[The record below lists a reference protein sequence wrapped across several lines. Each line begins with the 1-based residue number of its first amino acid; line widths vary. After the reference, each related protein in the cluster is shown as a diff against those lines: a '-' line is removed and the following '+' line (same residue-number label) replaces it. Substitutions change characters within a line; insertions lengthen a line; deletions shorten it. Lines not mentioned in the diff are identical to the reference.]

1 MVYDDAQ
8 FLGRLASWDASESS
22 LLLRTDGV
30 SKCIHQGHQD
40 SLPIATWQ
48 RKAYPSNWMILND
61 SILLSS
67 HWVRLRFSNGYQSHQ
82 EELVQYGI
90 FFLVCNLKSGN
101 SSSEERPN
109 QLTWGLALPFRIHSP
124 QFQASKECAEVQGST
139 ESAVAERRARLDWPV
154 KSSSVACFFCVSSL
168 PPMRCTVDSRVA
180 ESCLQSFFW
189 GWEYLRWVQGFQN
202 FRDSPDK
209 AMAKVCLLQRTL
221 FKSRLEGALGGR
233 LRPCQWAHIL
243 QLSSTASGQ
252 DSGQTTKVLL
262 MLVVSFCPCAAL
274 RVWPVLSLL
283 CRKRDAENVAAHLSQ
298 GISELSEFVICSW
311 ILGVCL

>member
-90 FFLVCNLKSGN
+90 FFSCMQPKERQLIKWRTSQPADMGPRVAISNPFTSIPSVQRVCRSAGLYR
-101 SSSEERPN
+101 ERC
-109 QLTWGLALPFRIHSP
+109 GRAE
-124 QFQASKECAEVQGST
+124 SK
-139 ESAVAERRARLDWPV
+139 ARL
-154 KSSSVACFFCVSSL
+154 AG
-168 PPMRCTVDSRVA
+168 
-180 ESCLQSFFW
+180 E
-189 GWEYLRWVQGFQN
+189 E
-202 FRDSPDK
+202 
-209 AMAKVCLLQRTL
+209 
-221 FKSRLEGALGGR
+221 
-233 LRPCQWAHIL
+233 
-243 QLSSTASGQ
+243 
-252 DSGQTTKVLL
+252 
-262 MLVVSFCPCAAL
+262 
-274 RVWPVLSLL
+274 
-283 CRKRDAENVAAHLSQ
+283 
-298 GISELSEFVICSW
+298 
-311 ILGVCL
+311 

>member
-1 MVYDDAQ
+1 MYSGQQGCWKLFAEL
-8 FLGRLASWDASESS
+8 FLGLRVPQMGPRLPD
-22 LLLRTDGV
+22 
-30 SKCIHQGHQD
+30 
-40 SLPIATWQ
+40 
-48 RKAYPSNWMILND
+48 
-61 SILLSS
+61 
-67 HWVRLRFSNGYQSHQ
+67 
-82 EELVQYGI
+82 
-90 FFLVCNLKSGN
+90 
-101 SSSEERPN
+101 
-109 QLTWGLALPFRIHSP
+109 
-124 QFQASKECAEVQGST
+124 
-139 ESAVAERRARLDWPV
+139 
-154 KSSSVACFFCVSSL
+154 
-168 PPMRCTVDSRVA
+168 
-180 ESCLQSFFW
+180 
-189 GWEYLRWVQGFQN
+189 

-262 MLVVSFCPCAAL
+262 MLVVSFCPCAL

-311 ILGVCL
+311 ILGVCLCFFMFFYAGFPIFLLENSKLTRAQKFKTIYRDTVLCAMVWFRLSGLPPVADGAGGAVSWSHGLSDVFWYSAKC

>member
-154 KSSSVACFFCVSSL
+154 KSSSVACFFL
-168 PPMRCTVDSRVA
+168 R
-180 ESCLQSFFW
+180 FFITTH
-189 GWEYLRWVQGFQN
+189 EMY
-202 FRDSPDK
+202 
-209 AMAKVCLLQRTL
+209 
-221 FKSRLEGALGGR
+221 
-233 LRPCQWAHIL
+233 
-243 QLSSTASGQ
+243 SGQ
-252 DSGQTTKVLL
+252 QGCWKLFAEL
-262 MLVVSFCPCAAL
+262 FLGL
-274 RVWPVLSLL
+274 RVPQMGPRLP
-283 CRKRDAENVAAHLSQ
+283 
-298 GISELSEFVICSW
+298 EFQR
-311 ILGVCL
+311 